1 VIDRVYRERERER
14 GGREGGGERVVRVN
28 PKSDAI
34 FCTLLAQNAVHGA
47 MAGYTCFTTGLV
59 CNRTVYIPIPA
70 IVENSPRYSVYIYV
84 YMYIHLHTYILTPW
98 PDTPAHDQAISIY
111 IDK

>member
-1 VIDRVYRERERER
+1 MQLNDPPSPLFSYMIRSVPA
-14 GGREGGGERVVRVN
+14 N
-28 PKSDAI
+28 SSDAI

-70 IVENSPRYSVYIYV
+70 IVENSPRMMDRTGRTWERIVTV
-84 YMYIHLHTYILTPW
+84 TGQPNA
-98 PDTPAHDQAISIY
+98 PCDDPAQLENAIQPATIF
-111 IDK
+111 